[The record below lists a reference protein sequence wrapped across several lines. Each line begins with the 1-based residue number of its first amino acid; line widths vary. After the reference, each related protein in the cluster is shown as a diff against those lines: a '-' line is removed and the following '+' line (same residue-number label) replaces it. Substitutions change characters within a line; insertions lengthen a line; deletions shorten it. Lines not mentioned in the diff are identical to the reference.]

1 MIRYEIIYA
10 DERRIIQKRRPIMRK
25 KSQKFSRFIAS
36 ANCVNYRNDAIIV
49 EKFNESVRKYKR
61 FADINAAGDEELA
74 SEKLRDAGTDLY
86 QSCEWALKNYLYK
99 VAITRFENGEIS
111 NEKKGN
117 EIDFL
122 SMKDTNLFKLID
134 AFGKWSNI

>member
-1 MIRYEIIYA
+1 MG
-10 DERRIIQKRRPIMRK
+10 K

-36 ANCVNYRNDAIIV
+36 ANCVNYRSDAIIV

-61 FADINAAGDEELA
+61 FVDINAAGDEDVA

-86 QSCEWALKNYLYK
+86 QSCEWALKNCLYK
-99 VAITRFENGEIS
+99 AAIARFDNGEITT
-111 NEKKGN
+111 EEKGN

-122 SMKDTNLFKLID
+122 KRY
-134 AFGKWSNI
+134 

>member
-49 EKFNESVRKYKR
+49 EKFNESVRK
-61 FADINAAGDEELA
+61 
-74 SEKLRDAGTDLY
+74 
-86 QSCEWALKNYLYK
+86 
-99 VAITRFENGEIS
+99 
-111 NEKKGN
+111 
-117 EIDFL
+117 
-122 SMKDTNLFKLID
+122 
-134 AFGKWSNI
+134 

>member
-1 MIRYEIIYA
+1 MNYDRPG
-10 DERRIIQKRRPIMRK
+10 DRIK
-25 KSQKFSRFIAS
+25 KLIKKNGLSQKEF
-36 ANCVNYRNDAIIV
+36 V

-134 AFGKWSNI
+134 AFKLTMIKDLRILMLLLHYRRALMDM